1 MLWKKPANLKYTDL
15 CIFIDE
21 NVPKIINPGENP
33 ELENTIYNYLWL
45 LVKALAIKKCM
56 FTDFQDYD
64 MYAFYAA
71 NRLFFALRKNQLNQG
86 KTIKGKLIRPI
97 KSCLN
102 YTKALLYP
110 MKIEYQRESFREV
123 IEEEFVSKKFDAFAY
138 KERLKN
144 EARDVHGVTTQ
155 FKEHVRD
162 MIIANGQLLDNILQK
177 SPFNSSTPEYQ
188 NLKLSILLTSIQ
200 ILKTKKKLDA
210 VPQSVILWHLP
221 KSMSSYTKV
230 LLKEFFTALK
240 LEIIDCYK
248 MADISEQDLEH
259 ILYSA
264 QEANYNEESMC
275 NNRWWKWHGICSRE
289 MYG

>member
-15 CIFIDE
+15 CIYIDE
-21 NVPKIINPGENP
+21 NVPKIVNPGEHP
-33 ELENTIYNYLWL
+33 DLENTIYNYLWL

-138 KERLKN
+138 KEQLKN
-144 EARDVHGVTTQ
+144 SARDSSGVTLQ
-155 FKEHVRD
+155 FKEHVQD
-162 MIIANGQLLDNILQK
+162 ALLNSGNLLDEILLK
-177 SPFNSSTPEYQ
+177 SPFNKHTPEYQ
-188 NLKLSILLTSIQ
+188 NLKISILLTSIQ
-200 ILKTKKKLDA
+200 ILKNKKKLDA
-210 VPQSVILWHLP
+210 VPQSIILWHLP
-221 KSMSSYTKV
+221 KNMTSYTKV
-230 LLKEFFTALK
+230 LLKEFFMALK
-240 LEIIDCYK
+240 LDIMDCYK
-248 MADISEQDLEH
+248 QADLSEAELDN
-259 ILYSA
+259 ILSSA
-264 QEANYNEESMC
+264 VEANYEEQ
-275 NNRWWKWHGICSRE
+275 
-289 MYG
+289 Y

>member
-1 MLWKKPANLKYTDL
+1 MLWKKPANMKYTDM

-21 NVPKIINPGENP
+21 NVPKIVKPGENP
-33 ELENTIYNYLWL
+33 DLENTIYNYLWL

-71 NRLFFALRKNQLNQG
+71 NRLFFALRKNQFNQG

-138 KERLKN
+138 KEQLKDR
-144 EARDVHGVTTQ
+144 ARDCSGVTRQ
-155 FKEHVRD
+155 FREHVQEALKD
-162 MIIANGQLLDNILQK
+162 SGKILDQVLQK
-177 SPFNSSTPEYQ
+177 SPFNDTTPEYQ
-188 NLKLSILLTSIQ
+188 NLKISILLTSIQ
-200 ILKTKKKLDA
+200 ILKNKKKLDA

-230 LLKEFFTALK
+230 LLKEFFMALK
-240 LEIIDCYK
+240 LEIMDCYST
-248 MADISEQDLEH
+248 ADLSEHELEN
-259 ILYSA
+259 ILASTM
-264 QEANYNEESMC
+264 ENTYNEDQ
-275 NNRWWKWHGICSRE
+275 
-289 MYG
+289 Y

>member
-1 MLWKKPANLKYTDL
+1 MIWKKPANMKYTDM

-21 NVPKIINPGENP
+21 NVPKIVNPGENP

-138 KERLKN
+138 KEQLKDR
-144 EARDVHGVTTQ
+144 ARDSAGVTMQ
-155 FKEHVRD
+155 FKEHLQEAL
-162 MIIANGQLLDNILQK
+162 IQNGNILDQILKK
-177 SPFNSSTPEYQ
+177 SPFNESTPEFQ
-188 NLKLSILLTSIQ
+188 NLKISILLTSIQ
-200 ILKTKKKLDA
+200 ILKNKKKLDA
-210 VPQSVILWHLP
+210 APSSVVLWHLP
-221 KSMSSYTKV
+221 KSMANYTKV
-230 LLKEFFTALK
+230 LLKEFFMALK
-240 LEIIDCYK
+240 LEIMDCYK
-248 MADISEQDLEH
+248 TADLDDHDLEN

-264 QEANYNEESMC
+264 TGVSNNEEQ
-275 NNRWWKWHGICSRE
+275 
-289 MYG
+289 Y